1 MQEWKSS
8 CAQTLSPFDPLRAF
22 RSRPRNEFFCLR
34 REKPFMG
41 VRSPGPIY
49 YHSWQKPFKLL
60 PSLRP
65 KRGGEV
71 RTQKLPRPFQ
81 SQAASAP
88 QIRTLSDTQVTVPF
102 LSIPVRP
109 AQTVSSTKSNLEPK
123 VVPWTKTGLMVGGEG
138 SPRQTNP
145 PHFPQALGPFHCTQE
160 LGYCTYSSS
169 SHTLW

>member
-1 MQEWKSS
+1 MQECKSS
-8 CAQTLSPFDPLRAF
+8 CAQTLSPFDPLREF
-22 RSRPRNEFFCLR
+22 RSRPRNSLFCFR
-34 REKPFMG
+34 RGKPFMG

-49 YHSWQKPFKLL
+49 YHSWQKTFKAVALS
-60 PSLRP
+60 PP
-65 KRGGEV
+65 KTWGRGAHPIL
-71 RTQKLPRPFQ
+71 QRPFQ
-81 SQAASAP
+81 SQPASAP

>member
-1 MQEWKSS
+1 MREWNTSR
-8 CAQTLSPFDPLRAF
+8 AQTLSPFIPLREF
-22 RSRPRNEFFCLR
+22 RSRPRNSFFCFR

-49 YHSWQKPFKLL
+49 YHSC

-71 RTQKLPRPFQ
+71 RTQNC
-81 SQAASAP
+81 SAHSKAKP
-88 QIRTLSDTQVTVPF
+88 HRLHKTKPLSDTQVTVHF
-102 LSIPVRP
+102 LSIPVQP
-109 AQTVSSTKSNLEPK
+109 AQTFSSTESNLEPK
-123 VVPWTKTGLMVGGEG
+123 VVPWTETGLIVGGEG